1 MINKYICAGY
11 LSVDPKSQTF
21 SSGKVKTNFSLGVNS
36 GKDTLWLDVECWDKI
51 AENANTLLKKG
62 SLILLE
68 GKLKYL
74 TWNDKNNFKKNK
86 LICVCDFFKLLASSK
101 HQDNS
106 NKEAINNEKTI
117 HNVKDIINSDLNF
130 QEEEDNIPW

>member
-11 LSVDPKSQTF
+11 LSSDPKSQTF
-21 SSGKVKTNFSLGVNS
+21 SSGKMKCTFSLGVNA
-36 GKDTLWLDVECWDKI
+36 GKETTWIDVECWDKI
-51 AENANTLLKKG
+51 AENSNSLLKKG

-74 TWNDKNNFKKNK
+74 SWTDKNNFKKNK
-86 LICVCDFFKLLASSK
+86 LICVCDFFKLLPSG
-101 HQDNS
+101 NS
-106 NKEAINNEKTI
+106 NQSDEHQNNKPEV
-117 HNVKDIINSDLNF
+117 HNVQNIINSDLNF